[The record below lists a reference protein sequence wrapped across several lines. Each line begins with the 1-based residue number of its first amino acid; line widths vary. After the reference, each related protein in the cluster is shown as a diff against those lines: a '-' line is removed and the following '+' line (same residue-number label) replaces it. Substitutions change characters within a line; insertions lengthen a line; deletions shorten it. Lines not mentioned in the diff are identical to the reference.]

1 MYNCFGVIMRGDLVF
16 EFVVV
21 CFDKWWLQSVFFL
34 MANGNIL
41 ELKLNVYLLYIFTEV
56 EII

>member
-1 MYNCFGVIMRGDLVF
+1 MF

-21 CFDKWWLQSVFFL
+21 CFDKWWLQSVFFFFFL

-56 EII
+56 EIIEIIQKNITS

>member
-21 CFDKWWLQSVFFL
+21 CFDKWWLQSVFFFFFDGQWQYL
-34 MANGNIL
+34 RAEI
-41 ELKLNVYLLYIFTEV
+41 KCIFIVYIY
-56 EII
+56 